1 MGYTE
6 QRRALSRRM
15 LDHAAT
21 CETCSDWRLDDC
33 ADMHDMQ
40 VAYEFARANGQHE
53 NDCPNCGCKP
63 GERATDTYE
72 DGAVAICLCEC
83 HFPPAPTPKRER
95 NGESEA

>member
-40 VAYEFARANGQHE
+40 VAYEFARANGQ
-53 NDCPNCGCKP
+53 PA
-63 GERATDTYE
+63 ERET
-72 DGAVAICLCEC
+72 
-83 HFPPAPTPKRER
+83 
-95 NGESEA
+95 SETKGGTAE